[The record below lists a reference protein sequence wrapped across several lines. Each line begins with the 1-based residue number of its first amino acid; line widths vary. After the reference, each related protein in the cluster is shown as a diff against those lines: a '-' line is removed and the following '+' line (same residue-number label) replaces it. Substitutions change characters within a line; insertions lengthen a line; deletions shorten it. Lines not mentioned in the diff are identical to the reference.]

1 MKKLIQMSSFM
12 IILAVV
18 TAGLISGMDKLTAKR
33 IEENANFE
41 WKSAILTH
49 NEISHS
55 VTDYVA
61 LFDQNFEA
69 IDNVENPRD
78 RVYRNKT
85 TGTYNFYYT
94 GGGVWGEINGVITL
108 ESDGKTIV
116 TISVLNQS
124 ETPGLGALVATRDYL
139 NKYVGK
145 QFSDALS
152 LVNTVENADPNA
164 EVDAI
169 TGATGTSRR
178 FIVILN
184 DVYQAKM
191 GGNQ

>member
-12 IILAVV
+12 IILAIV

-69 IDNVENPRD
+69 IDHVENPRD

-85 TGTYNFYYT
+85 TGRITFIT
-94 GGGVWGEINGVITL
+94 PVAVFGVK
-108 ESDGKTIV
+108 SM
-116 TISVLNQS
+116 VLS
-124 ETPGLGALVATRDYL
+124 HLKVME
-139 NKYVGK
+139 K
-145 QFSDALS
+145 QL
-152 LVNTVENADPNA
+152 L
-164 EVDAI
+164 
-169 TGATGTSRR
+169 R
-178 FIVILN
+178 FL
-184 DVYQAKM
+184 Y
-191 GGNQ
+191 